1 MSCSLFDCA
10 IYLVWLQWYE
20 ETYLAAGGFRKVT
33 PEELHDREDDGDSND
48 DDDDIQGDP
57 KRLSQVI
64 CF

>member
-1 MSCSLFDCA
+1 M
-10 IYLVWLQWYE
+10 YLVWFQWYE
-20 ETYLAAGGFRKVT
+20 EAYFAVGGFRKVA